1 MIILSAEFLKSATM
15 PADWPKDGPPEV
27 AFCGRSNVGKSSCLN
42 ELTQRK
48 SLARVSNTP
57 GRTRLI
63 NFFDVHAVEKTRS
76 GGRGKE
82 HILRLVD
89 LPGYGHAEGSKT
101 ERDGWRRMIE
111 EYLTKRD
118 SLRALVVLV
127 DGELGPQPND
137 LEMLAWSRTLPRHLL
152 VVATKLDRLPV
163 TRRKQQVQK
172 IADKLGMPLADV
184 LGFSAKESI
193 GVDELWRAVV
203 KAAEAGAGT
212 WEQK

>member
-1 MIILSAEFLKSATM
+1 M
-15 PADWPKDGPPEV
+15 PAQWPHDGPPEI

-42 ELTQRK
+42 TLAQRK
-48 SLARVSNTP
+48 SLARVSRTP

-63 NFFDVHAVEKTRS
+63 NFFDIHAVEKTRS
-76 GGRGKE
+76 GGRGPE

-111 EYLTKRD
+111 EYLTIRA
-118 SLRALVVLV
+118 SLKALIILI

-137 LEMLAWSRTLPRHLL
+137 LGMLEWSRTLPRKLL
-152 VVATKLDRLPV
+152 IVATKLDRVPK
-163 TRRKQQVQK
+163 TRREQQRLR
-172 IADKLGMPLADV
+172 IADKLALPREDV

-193 GVDELWRAVV
+193 GVDQLWHALVL
-203 KAAEAGAGT
+203 AAEA
-212 WEQK
+212 KSD

>member
-1 MIILSAEFLKSATM
+1 MLILAADFLTSAPNRQK
-15 PADWPKDGPPEV
+15 WPMDGPPEV

-42 ELTQRK
+42 VLAGRK
-48 SLARVSNTP
+48 ALARVSNTP

-63 NFFDVHAVEKTRS
+63 NFFDLTAVEKTRS

-82 HILRLVD
+82 HVLRLVD
-89 LPGYGHAEGSKT
+89 LPGYGHATGSKT
-101 ERDGWRRMIE
+101 EREGWRKMIE

-118 SLRALVVLV
+118 PLRALVVLI

-137 LEMLAWSRTLPRHLL
+137 LEMLAWSRTLPRRLL

-163 TRRKQQVQK
+163 TRRKQQLEK
-172 IADKLGMPLADV
+172 IARTLQMPLADV

-193 GVDELWRAVV
+193 GVDELWRALVQ
-203 KAAEAGAGT
+203 ASEAGEA
-212 WEQK
+212 